1 VNGAESV
8 RFDVSV
14 ISCVAESVRNDV
26 SLTESTRYD
35 VSLTE
40 SVGCDRVR
48 QELRELEQVRLLRC
62 ANVTESVSPSVRKVT
77 ESPATMRERD
87 LVRRKCDLVSDRSDV
102 GLTSCPSGTTWAWPR
117 VRQV

>member
-62 ANVTESVSPSVRKVT
+62 ANVTESVSPSVLLRCANVRYDGKVT
-77 ESPATMRERD
+77 SPSYDART
-87 LVRRKCDLVSDRSDV
+87 
-102 GLTSCPSGTTWAWPR
+102 
-117 VRQV
+117 